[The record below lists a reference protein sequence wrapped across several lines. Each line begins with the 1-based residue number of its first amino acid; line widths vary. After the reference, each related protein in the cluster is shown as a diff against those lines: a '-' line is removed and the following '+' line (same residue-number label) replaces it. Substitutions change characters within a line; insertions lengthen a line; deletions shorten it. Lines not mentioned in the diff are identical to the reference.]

1 MEFWIAVATFTSL
14 VSIGMIA
21 ALKIE
26 AINFRNE
33 LKIQRE
39 KLTEARRDIF
49 SLEKKLEAKA
59 PGSPL
64 AHNRDSVSY
73 WRNEIAQMVE
83 DADYYGVKVTA
94 TAQIPLD

>member
-1 MEFWIAVATFTSL
+1 MEIWMVVAVFTSM
-14 VSIGMIA
+14 VSLCLMIS
-21 ALKIE
+21 ALK
-26 AINFRNE
+26 RE

-39 KLTEARRDIF
+39 RLF
-49 SLEKKLEAKA
+49 SLEKKLEAKS
-59 PGSPL
+59 PGSQL